1 MQRVRRVRR
10 ILRAEAAGRWPAAAA
25 RDSVTLAWDDRY
37 RRRLRL
43 TSDGGEALLLDLDRA
58 RALHGG
64 DGLALEDGG
73 WVAVVAA
80 PEAVVDVA
88 CADARALARF
98 AWHLGNRHVPTQLLE
113 GGLRFRDDA
122 VIVDMLRGLGASVA
136 RLDAPFDPEPGAYSD
151 HG

>member
-1 MQRVRRVRR
+1 MQPVRRVRR

-88 CADARALARF
+88 CADARARARF

>member
-1 MQRVRRVRR
+1 MQPVRR

-88 CADARALARF
+88 CADARSRARF

>member
-122 VIVDMLRGLGASVA
+122 VIVDMLRGIGASVA